1 MNVRPIDRLGL
12 PRVKRSH
19 TFLRWQRRQLAREC
33 YRAGLRREQIYLWF
47 AGYPKRRAAMS
58 GLGRGCGKTQFAPGG
73 EQDRVATEGLR
84 ERRIQTRVT
93 SHNEIA
99 YCRYGTTFSHS
110 LGRKLLP
117 GPAEANVRSSVP
129 LARNLSV
136 SFRPDVAGSGMP
148 AFGWLRRK
156 SCGAVPPTSRV
167 RLRSRQTFLQ

>member
-58 GLGRGCGKTQFAPGG
+58 GLGRGCGQFAPGG

-110 LGRKLLP
+110 LGR
-117 GPAEANVRSSVP
+117 
-129 LARNLSV
+129 
-136 SFRPDVAGSGMP
+136 
-148 AFGWLRRK
+148 
-156 SCGAVPPTSRV
+156 
-167 RLRSRQTFLQ
+167 